1 MVSLKPLKGYW
12 RESVTKNDDQR
23 LITSL
28 HEGRSEAFSEVVRS
42 HYQAI
47 FRFLVHLARDIHRA
61 EDLVQETFG
70 TAWERIASFQGR
82 SSLETWLHR
91 IAYTKFIDGQRTE
104 QRAAKL
110 RESMPASEISVEDP
124 YQLALANDDARNLY
138 RALDELSPA
147 NRTLLVLHYLQGLS
161 YREIALVLNEPNGTI
176 KWRMAEALKCLRPL
190 VGKEVSNH
198 AIQRTM

>member
-1 MVSLKPLKGYW
+1 MSKI
-12 RESVTKNDDQR
+12 DDQR

-28 HEGRSEAFSEVVRS
+28 HEGRSEAFSKMVSS

-47 FRFLVHLARDIHRA
+47 FRFLVHLSRDIHRA

-70 TAWERIASFQGR
+70 IAWERIASFQGR
-82 SSLETWLHR
+82 SSMETWLHR
-91 IAYTKFIDGQRTE
+91 IAYTKFIDGQRTK

-110 RESMPASEISVEDP
+110 RESMLASESSETDP
-124 YQLALANDDARNLY
+124 FQLVLADDEARNLY
-138 RALDELSPA
+138 RALDELNLE

-190 VGKEVSNH
+190 VGREVSNH
-198 AIQRTM
+198 ATRRTS

>member
-1 MVSLKPLKGYW
+1 MSKI
-12 RESVTKNDDQR
+12 DDQR
-23 LITSL
+23 LIESL

-42 HYQAI
+42 HYEVI
-47 FRFLVHLARDIHRA
+47 FRFLVHLSRDIHRA

-70 TAWERIASFQGR
+70 TAWERITSFQGK
-82 SSLETWLHR
+82 SSMETWLHR
-91 IAYTKFIDGQRTE
+91 IAYTKFIDGHRVM

-110 RESMPASEISVEDP
+110 RESIPTSEMSAVDP
-124 YQLALANDDARNLY
+124 FQLVLENDDARNLY

-176 KWRMAEALKCLRPL
+176 KWRMAEALKCLRTL
-190 VGKEVSNH
+190 VVREVSIN
-198 AIQRTM
+198 ATRRTS